1 MTKDLTEGKPA
12 RLIFDFALPVLGGY
26 IFQQLYNVADT
37 IIVGKCLSVE
47 DLAAVGSTGS
57 VSFLILGFCMGIS
70 SGFAI
75 PVAQCFGAKNY
86 TKMRQYIY
94 NAIILTAVFSI
105 VYAVAT
111 VILCH
116 PLLKLMQTPYDII
129 DHASDY
135 IIIIF
140 AGIPFGFLYNLSSGI
155 LRSLG
160 DSKTPLYFLLFS
172 SVLNIFLDLACILIF
187 KMGIRGAAI
196 ATVIS
201 QGVSGILCIFYIK
214 KKYPILKFQKEDK
227 IFSLLLSKNLCSMGI
242 PMGLQYSITA
252 IGSVI
257 LQSAI
262 NGLGSRTVAAITAGL
277 KIHMF
282 FCAPFDALGTTMAT
296 YAGQNIGARKIE
308 RIKDGL
314 KDSCLMGLI
323 YSLFAFVLLL
333 FVGDKLSLM
342 FVDKSQSDII
352 RKAHQFLISN
362 SAFYFPLALVNIIRF
377 MIQGM
382 GFSKLS
388 ILSGVFEMVA
398 RAVFGFV
405 FVPMIGFMAATFASP
420 AAWVLA
426 DVFLVIAFFY
436 CYKKVKAEFES
447 GA

>member
-1 MTKDLTEGKPA
+1 
-12 RLIFDFALPVLGGY
+12 
-26 IFQQLYNVADT
+26 
-37 IIVGKCLSVE
+37 
-47 DLAAVGSTGS
+47 
-57 VSFLILGFCMGIS
+57 
-70 SGFAI
+70 
-75 PVAQCFGAKNY
+75 
-86 TKMRQYIY
+86 
-94 NAIILTAVFSI
+94 
-105 VYAVAT
+105 
-111 VILCH
+111 
-116 PLLKLMQTPYDII
+116 
-129 DHASDY
+129 
-135 IIIIF
+135 
-140 AGIPFGFLYNLSSGI
+140 
-155 LRSLG
+155 
-160 DSKTPLYFLLFS
+160 
-172 SVLNIFLDLACILIF
+172 
-187 KMGIRGAAI
+187 
-196 ATVIS
+196 
-201 QGVSGILCIFYIK
+201 
-214 KKYPILKFQKEDK
+214 
-227 IFSLLLSKNLCSMGI
+227 MGI

-323 YSLFAFVLLL
+323 YSIFAFVLLL

>member
-1 MTKDLTEGKPA
+1 MTKDLTEGKPLK
-12 RLIFDFALPVLGGY
+12 LILDFAVPVLVGY
-26 IFQQLYNVADT
+26 TFQQLYNVADT

-57 VSFLILGFCMGIS
+57 VCFLILGFCMGIS
-70 SGFAI
+70 SGLAI
-75 PVAQCFGAKNY
+75 PVAQCFGAKKY
-86 TKMRQYIY
+86 TKMRQYIF
-94 NAIILTAVFSI
+94 NAIILTALFSA
-105 VYAVAT
+105 VYTVAT
-111 VILCH
+111 VVLCK
-116 PLLKLMQTPYDII
+116 PLLRLMQTPYDII

-140 AGIPFGFLYNLSSGI
+140 AGIPFGFLYNLASGI

-172 SVLNIFLDLACILIF
+172 SVLNILLDLACILIF
-187 KMGIRGAAI
+187 KMGVQGAAL

-201 QGVSGILCIFYIK
+201 QGVSGVLCLFYIK
-214 KKYPILKFQKEDK
+214 KKYPILKLQREDK
-227 IFSLLLSKNLCSMGI
+227 VFSIILSRNLCSIGI

-296 YAGQNIGARKIE
+296 YAGQNIGAGKID
-308 RIKDGL
+308 RIKEGL
-314 KDSCLMGLI
+314 KDASFMGFVYSVFACVFLI
-323 YSLFAFVLLL
+323 FA
-333 FVGDKLSLM
+333 GGGLSLM
-342 FVDKSQSDII
+342 FVDKTETDII
-352 RKAHQFLISN
+352 QQAHQFLISN

-405 FVPMIGFMAATFASP
+405 LVPKIGFMAATFASP

-426 DVFLVIAFFY
+426 DIFLVIAFVY
-436 CYKKVKAEFES
+436 CCKKVKTDYREFV
-447 GA
+447 